1 MYIKKLKNM
10 INKID
15 SNNNTLKHIYCNLLI
30 KKLYV
35 NLFYY
40 ILFYLLFSNS
50 FYYLFVLLN
59 NY

>member
-1 MYIKKLKNM
+1 M